1 MLAAKAP
8 PVSYP
13 TGGLSEY
20 DIHQALT
27 SAKVEGNSRESALA
41 ARRLAK
47 ISELPITKRGPSMA
61 VAQAILKPHNVIF
74 KTDALLS
81 EEDTFE
87 HWNQTQYFL
96 GPRGQSTYFQGAKPK
111 KRGSR
116 NSKFNIDRVGLGHRL
131 LKYKCLL
138 ECVSCLPL
146 HRFLSD
152 QGSIDASGA

>member
-8 PVSYP
+8 SVSYT
-13 TGGLSEY
+13 TGELSEY
-20 DIHQALT
+20 DIHQALI

-41 ARRLAK
+41 ARRRLAK
-47 ISELPITKRGPSMA
+47 ISELSITKRGPSMA
-61 VAQAILKPHNVIF
+61 IAQAILKPHNVIF
-74 KTDALLS
+74 KSDALSS
-81 EEDTFE
+81 EEDMFE

-116 NSKFNIDRVGLGHRL
+116 NSKFNVDRVGLGHRL

-138 ECVSCLPL
+138 ECVS
-146 HRFLSD
+146 F
-152 QGSIDASGA
+152 